1 MEKGLFFKLC
11 EGSCVKG
18 EQMFG
23 VLKTLRG
30 GGGGGAWAGPGWSF
44 DCHQAELGV
53 QLLLPSGNTGLLV
66 LLCYC
71 CAWQLLSLLSR
82 CMRSVVIITDGGW
95 GAYLQITAMAVQH
108 FPGRSL
114 GTFFIHFFFFNYLRP
129 LCYLVLDVPCIKD
142 RRWAPKV
149 IRQKCFWSWH
159 KLLEEDWFGN
169 FQEPCNQYEI
179 CLKHRVH
186 SLKRDLGYVDWV
198 GWGY

>member
-1 MEKGLFFKLC
+1 MNKVPHYDVDVISKTKSAHSDSFCKNNIKKEGGGGGTCATQGREKNHCLLFQWGDGEGVVFQALWGELC
-11 EGSCVKG
+11 EGRADVWCSKDTKG
-18 EQMFG
+18 
-23 VLKTLRG
+23 G

-114 GTFFIHFFFFNYLRP
+114 GTFFIHFFFF
-129 LCYLVLDVPCIKD
+129 
-142 RRWAPKV
+142 
-149 IRQKCFWSWH
+149 
-159 KLLEEDWFGN
+159 
-169 FQEPCNQYEI
+169 
-179 CLKHRVH
+179 
-186 SLKRDLGYVDWV
+186 
-198 GWGY
+198 